1 MFKAKI
7 LVVGPCASGKS
18 VVCNFLAE
26 ATDSSTGEYHP
37 TQGVRILE
45 FESDT
50 INVSGRIVKAEVELW
65 DCSGDTKFEA
75 CWPALM
81 KDTYGVIFLYSSDHP
96 NVEKEMDMWYANFVQ
111 AQGLK
116 DNQCVVFCH
125 QIPGNPKGNFSQLSN
140 LFSHINWIQTN
151 IEEDGNIVRQEFN
164 TFLERLLSNI
174 NERRDQEE
182 LSIMN
187 HH

>member
-1 MFKAKI
+1 MFKTKI
-7 LVVGPCASGKS
+7 LVVGPSASGKS

-65 DCSGDTKFEA
+65 DCSGDTK
-75 CWPALM
+75 
-81 KDTYGVIFLYSSDHP
+81 
-96 NVEKEMDMWYANFVQ
+96 YANFVQ
-111 AQGLK
+111 AQNLK
-116 DNQCVVFCH
+116 DNQCIVFCH
-125 QIPGNPKGNFSQLSN
+125 QIPGNTKGSFSQLSS
-140 LFSHINWIQTN
+140 LFSHVHWIQTN
-151 IEEDGNIVRQEFN
+151 VEDDGNVVRQEFN
-164 TFLERLLSNI
+164 NFLERLLSNI